1 MNVWLNLPHKNLIH
15 NPRPCTIEPVN
26 RCGSNCQGHQAEIWL
41 VPVTTL
47 SKLGARYVYVTLTHT
62 SASLRRCV
70 GTMSA
75 VLRAIGGLFLFSVI
89 AVLVFAASGPLVAAV
104 SPPKRK
110 LSQATHTAHFAAAT
124 SFPPPPPAAA
134 TSLAAT
140 TTTTTTPPP
149 PPLICG
155 DGKCEFP
162 ETVDNCF
169 ADCPG
174 ITTPPQCGEEAHS
187 DPQGMAVVDGRGHSK
202 QSAAECCEA
211 CAEHARKHPKKP
223 CNSWVFCYM
232 KPQCWSLDTGNKHLF
247 GECALLAAET
257 HPTAHTHTALMHS
270 ATSGFI
276 RDLLHSRTIV
286 SGGTKTPKWHT

>member
-1 MNVWLNLPHKNLIH
+1 
-15 NPRPCTIEPVN
+15 
-26 RCGSNCQGHQAEIWL
+26 
-41 VPVTTL
+41 
-47 SKLGARYVYVTLTHT
+47 
-62 SASLRRCV
+62 
-70 GTMSA
+70 MSA

-134 TSLAAT
+134 TSLAAAT
-140 TTTTTTPPP
+140 TTTTPPPP

-247 GECALLAAET
+247 GECALALAAAET
-257 HPTAHTHTALMHS
+257 HRTAHTHTALMHS

-276 RDLLHSRTIV
+276 RDSLHSRTIV